1 MIQKYFF
8 PVNMITAENTVLM
21 SFYEFTLFTLWL
33 KSIIFASG
41 FNYYSLFLISRHV
54 GVFSTLQQ

>member
-21 SFYEFTLFTLWL
+21 SFYEFTLWL
-33 KSIIFASG
+33 KSIVFASG
-41 FNYYSLFLISRHV
+41 FNYYSMFLISRHV